1 MSEARQESIFD
12 SVDERGRRMTQSMK
26 ILKYMLENGSITP
39 VDAMKEFGVM
49 RLAARISDLEGQG
62 FDIAHERVTGRNRY
76 GEPVSYSSYRLN
88 GTGVKA
94 NG

>member
-12 SVDERGRRMTQSMK
+12 RVDERGRRMTQSMK

-39 VDAMKEFGVM
+39 VDAMK
-49 RLAARISDLEGQG
+49 
-62 FDIAHERVTGRNRY
+62 
-76 GEPVSYSSYRLN
+76 
-88 GTGVKA
+88 A

>member
-1 MSEARQESIFD
+1 
-12 SVDERGRRMTQSMK
+12 
-26 ILKYMLENGSITP
+26 
-39 VDAMKEFGVM
+39 M

-76 GEPVSYSSYRLN
+76 GEPVSYSSYRLK